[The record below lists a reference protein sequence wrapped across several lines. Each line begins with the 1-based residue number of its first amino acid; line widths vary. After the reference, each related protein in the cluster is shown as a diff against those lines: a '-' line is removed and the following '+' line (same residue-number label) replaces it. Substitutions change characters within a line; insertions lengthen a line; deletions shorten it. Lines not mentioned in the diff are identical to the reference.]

1 MCQYAVN
8 DHGVNLPPVLFKL
21 SMSWILVDFLGRIS
35 ATPPKSLPNECEE
48 YFLLVVTEAV
58 SIATW
63 ANGSRHDFFWTW
75 ILPFFLG
82 GGVLVDDKMKPET
95 LFFLAISVGTW
106 SIDYRLFGG
115 WSWNRHIYK
124 SLPAWKHY
132 FALLKDFTPCISSLN
147 SNFPDFIVSILLPGY
162 FCFFCCWRAM
172 IKPTM

>member
-75 ILPFFLG
+75 GLPFFFG
-82 GGVLVDDKMKPET
+82 GGLVGDELKPEM
-95 LFFLAISVGTW
+95 LFPLIFVWTW
-106 SIDYRLFGG
+106 SMRCLVGCFC
-115 WSWNRHIYK
+115 H
-124 SLPAWKHY
+124 KHLCF
-132 FALLKDFTPCISSLN
+132 FARRIEMHMNHTGSLN
-147 SNFPDFIVSILLPGY
+147 SNSQWNFMVSILIPGDVC
-162 FCFFCCWRAM
+162 CFCWRTM